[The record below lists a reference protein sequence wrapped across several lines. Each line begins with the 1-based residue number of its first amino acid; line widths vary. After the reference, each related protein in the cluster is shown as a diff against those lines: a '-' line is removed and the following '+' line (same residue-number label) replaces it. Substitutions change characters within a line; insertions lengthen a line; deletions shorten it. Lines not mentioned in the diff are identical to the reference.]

1 MTISATGMVS
11 GLDVNSI
18 IEQLMEVERKPIYRK
33 EHEIERSEQIGE
45 LWREVN
51 TVMDT
56 FKRTV
61 SPLQAE
67 ETFTAPVPES
77 SNEEVLTASVSGNPE
92 SGTHRFDVEQLATN
106 HSVASNPE
114 SAGDLIANPND
125 ELGLEGTFS
134 LGIGT
139 PLESLQNFS
148 FAEETAQWL
157 HGNFGSGFQAVVSGD
172 AEDTYELKPDELAFA
187 GDYEEQGA
195 EKIRV
200 YMDDF
205 TDDAGE
211 DLVEELEEYFDDKGW
226 DVDLDE
232 PLFEIFKDEEN
243 DEWVARGQDGGQ
255 FALAGDHPLGK
266 FDLRGEVLNEDDEV
280 IAVENFSLD
289 ISNEL
294 DETGYINVEEDDSLG
309 DIVDRINAQSA
320 DTGVHASL
328 VMAAEG
334 DYRLVLESSEEG
346 SEGYIQAFD
355 LDGDT
360 VLQDLQLVGEE
371 SSVAGPH
378 YLYEPQEAQDARFTL
393 NGLEMT
399 RSSNTFTDAVSGVE
413 INLRD
418 EGTSTVEIS
427 PDTEAAAE
435 EVSLFVDA
443 YNEAHNFLRRL
454 QEEDDGPLQGSGDLM
469 RMERQLRTLI
479 HSQVPEFDGST
490 HSRDS
495 FTYDGV
501 GEVRA
506 RGSGTYEG
514 TRGELVLEY
523 NARNNVWR
531 HDGRNVQSGDEVEG
545 IEIEIEEDEAN
556 PPAGGDTL
564 TLEVSPASEPIK
576 YNSLSAIGISA
587 RDEAGELELDQTQ
600 LEDALRED
608 PDSVHRL
615 FAREAPVN
623 SAGRKRAP
631 DGIAIQLE
639 DRLNEFIGPGG
650 LVQSREAALQR
661 DMQQAAER
669 IEMLE
674 DRMEMRENRLI
685 RQFTFMEQYIARM
698 QEQTGLIGSLE
709 AGMQQE

>member
-1 MTISATGMVS
+1 MTISATGLVS
-11 GLDVNSI
+11 GLDVNNI
-18 IEQLMEVERKPIYRK
+18 IDQLMEVERAPIYRK
-33 EHEIERSEQIGE
+33 EHEIERAEQIGE

-56 FKRTV
+56 FKRTI

-139 PLESLQNFS
+139 PLESLSNFS

-187 GDYEEQGA
+187 EEYAEQDA

-205 TDDAGE
+205 TDNDGE

-226 DVDLDE
+226 EVDLDE
-232 PLFEIFKDEEN
+232 PLFEIFEE
-243 DEWVARGQDGGQ
+243 DSEWVARGQNDEQ

-266 FDLRGEVLNEDDEV
+266 FDLRGEVVNENGEV

-289 ISNEL
+289 ISDEL

-309 DIVDRINAQSA
+309 DIVDRINAQSEE
-320 DTGVHASL
+320 TGVYASL

-360 VLQDLQLVGEE
+360 VLKDLQLVGEE
-371 SSVAGPH
+371 SSVAGPD
-378 YLYEPQEAQDARFTL
+378 YLYEPQEAQDAEFTL

-413 INLRD
+413 ITLRD

-454 QEEDDGPLQGSGDLM
+454 QQEDDGPLQGSGDLM

-490 HSRDS
+490 HTRDS
-495 FTYDGV
+495 FTYDGA
-501 GEVRA
+501 GEVSA
-506 RGSGTYEG
+506 RGTGTYEG
-514 TRGELVLEY
+514 TRGELTLEY
-523 NARNNVWR
+523 NASNNVWR
-531 HDGRNVQSGDEVEG
+531 HDGRNVQSGDEIEG
-545 IEIEIEEDEAN
+545 IEVEIEMEEDN

-576 YNSLSAIGISA
+576 YNSLSEIGISA
-587 RDEAGELELDQTQ
+587 RDEEGELELDQAQ
-600 LEDALRED
+600 LEEALRDD

-615 FAREAPVN
+615 FAREVPAD
-623 SAGRKRAP
+623 SDGRKRGP
-631 DGIAIQLE
+631 DGIALQLE
-639 DRLNEFIGPGG
+639 ERLNEFIGPGG
-650 LVQSREAALQR
+650 IVQSREAALQR

-674 DRMEMRENRLI
+674 DRMEMRENRLV

-709 AGMQQE
+709 AGQQQAE